1 MYRTDP
7 HFDKRMK
14 LVKEALKQDRSKE
27 EIQQDMREA
36 GIIGRDGKLR
46 KPYDKMYDPSEK

>member
-1 MYRTDP
+1 
-7 HFDKRMK
+7 MK

>member
-7 HFDKRMK
+7 HFDKWMK